1 MASSQYAIPKS
12 LIKKGVNTIAIR
24 FIDVWGRGGLDED
37 PKRGIYY
44 DNKKINSFGHKW
56 KVKVIAYQTNGNF
69 YLLKKGINEIVY
81 PNPKRMPHH
90 PNSPTVL
97 YNGMIAPLIPYA
109 IRGVIWY
116 QGESN
121 ESRAE
126 QYSYLFPALID
137 SWRAS
142 WSNPKMPFYYVQI
155 APFGGGDFWGGE
167 LVKKETGPEL
177 RESQLHTLSK
187 NNVGMAII
195 TDIGDEKL
203 IHPPKKKEVGERLAL
218 WAMAKDYGYN
228 NLVHSGP
235 IFKSVE
241 FVEGKA
247 LVSFDHTGSG
257 LYCKDKEVKYFEL
270 AGSDGKYYPA
280 HAKITGNQVLVWT
293 KKVPRPKKVR
303 FAWKNYVKV
312 NLFNK
317 EGLPTSSFRSN
328 K

>member
-1 MASSQYAIPKS
+1 
-12 LIKKGVNTIAIR
+12 
-24 FIDVWGRGGLDED
+24 
-37 PKRGIYY
+37 
-44 DNKKINSFGHKW
+44 
-56 KVKVIAYQTNGNF
+56 
-69 YLLKKGINEIVY
+69 
-81 PNPKRMPHH
+81 MPHH

-203 IHPPKKKEVGERLAL
+203 IHPPKKRKLENVWHFGQWL
-218 WAMAKDYGYN
+218 
-228 NLVHSGP
+228 
-235 IFKSVE
+235 
-241 FVEGKA
+241 
-247 LVSFDHTGSG
+247 
-257 LYCKDKEVKYFEL
+257 
-270 AGSDGKYYPA
+270 
-280 HAKITGNQVLVWT
+280 KITDIIIWYTVVQYLNLSNLL
-293 KKVPRPKKVR
+293 KVK
-303 FAWKNYVKV
+303 
-312 NLFNK
+312 L
-317 EGLPTSSFRSN
+317 
-328 K
+328 